1 VADHNDP
8 NSVNS
13 IFSDVDVSA
22 ADVYDMFGYP
32 SDAADEEK
40 VVLALTFAP
49 VPDTGVFDTDMLYRL
64 LVNPHARSVRPAGAD
79 WSLSALTRY
88 FDAVRDRYLGQRDPA
103 EIRVTVDAA
112 GNATVRF
119 ADFPGGSFTMRVPTN
134 EVTTI
139 RTPSGA
145 EITAYLGGRDDAFF
159 NDLTGFFRSINYAP
173 QFYKVPHSR
182 PDLRELP
189 IPKTL
194 LELEGNT
201 LFNFDPEIPQHGR
214 GVKLDLPPGPYT
226 WDGDSYAKD
235 ADGNYRFV
243 YSGEDAQAGFDVN
256 AIVLE
261 VPLSFLTEHPEEDR
275 IVNVW
280 GESWVRKAASKI
292 ETIPDDPLWLENPV
306 ALLRRRGLDD
316 ELQQYKLVDTVGQP
330 FADAGLSEREDN
342 RQLGANNFWL
352 APTFVRRLA
361 HLGWGFGP
369 SVTALG
375 LASVFDHDDSPV
387 SVHRTYAS
395 AATAFP
401 RSRRLI
407 FQELRMPDDSW
418 NKNKLDIPLRRPF
431 EIFIPNVCAIDMD
444 TTGTWPFGRR
454 LEDQVATRFLS
465 MFLDMEAPF
474 GPAGYHV
481 ETLSDQALWD
491 SAPVTPRTPPN
502 PLAND
507 KPFLPAFPYLA
518 EAW

>member
-8 NSVNS
+8 NAVNS

-32 SDAADEEK
+32 SDATGEN
-40 VVLALTFAP
+40 VVLALTFAA

-64 LVNPHARSVRPAGAD
+64 QINPHARSVRPTSED
-79 WSLSALTRY
+79 WSLAALTRY
-88 FDAVRDRYLGQRDPA
+88 FDAVKDHYLGQREAA
-103 EIRVTVDAA
+103 EIRVTVDA
-112 GNATVRF
+112 GGTATVRF
-119 ADFPGGSFTMRVPTN
+119 TGFPGGDFTRSVPTN
-134 EVTTI
+134 EVTPI
-139 RTPSGA
+139 RTPSGT

-173 QFYKVPHSR
+173 QFYEVPQAR
-182 PDLRELP
+182 QDVRELP

-201 LFNFDPEIPQHGR
+201 LFNFDPDNPQHGR
-214 GVKLDLPPGPYT
+214 GVKLDLPAGPLT
-226 WDGDSYAKD
+226 WEGDSFLKD
-235 ADGNYRFV
+235 ADGNFRFV
-243 YSGEDAQAGFDVN
+243 YSGEDAQAGKNVN

-261 VPLSFLTEHPEEDR
+261 VPLAFLTEDPDEER
-275 IVNVW
+275 VVNVW
-280 GESWVRKAASKI
+280 GESWVRKAAAKI
-292 ETIPDDPLWLENPV
+292 ETIPDDPVWTENPV
-306 ALLRRRGLDD
+306 ALLRRRRLDD
-316 ELQQYKLVDTVGQP
+316 ELRQYKLVDTVGQP

-352 APTFVRRLA
+352 APVFVRRLA

-369 SVTALG
+369 SVSALG
-375 LASVFDHDDSPV
+375 LASVFDHDGAHV
-387 SVHRTYAS
+387 SVHRTYS
-395 AATAFP
+395 TAAAAFP
-401 RSRRLI
+401 RGRKLI

-418 NKNKLDIPLRRPF
+418 KKSGVDVPLRRPF

-465 MFLDMEAPF
+465 MFLDMA
-474 GPAGYHV
+474 AGGYSV

-491 SAPVTPRTPPN
+491 SAPITPRTPPN

-507 KPFLPAFPYLA
+507 KPFLTAFPYLA
-518 EAW
+518 EPW